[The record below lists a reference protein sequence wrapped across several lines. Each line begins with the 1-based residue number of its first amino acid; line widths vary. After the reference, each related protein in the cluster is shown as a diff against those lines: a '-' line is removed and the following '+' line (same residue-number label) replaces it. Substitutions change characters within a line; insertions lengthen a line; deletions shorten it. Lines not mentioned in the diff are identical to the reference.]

1 MELLRAANAQLAAM
15 EHSDDVTSRERDHVA
30 AVIRQLANRVFIT

>member
-15 EHSDDVTSRERDHVA
+15 EHSDATSRERDHIT
-30 AVIRQLANRVFIT
+30 AVIRQLAERVLVA